1 MLPFSGSSS
10 LIKLIERTRCL
21 PVADGIAKYTEE
33 EVQQEIHWVKKWRKY
48 IRFLR
53 FFSLSEV
60 RWLKAK
66 HTLNLSNRTESAG
79 GPVSPHHLVGRVKV
93 KGLYFLEL
101 FSTSSTKE
109 EGIWPWSE
117 ALSGLAFQPTQGY
130 SRFLKLL
137 LLLLS
142 SLMSDL
148 WHALT
153 LTLLIQIIL
162 HTKVASAAVTH
173 ICNSMQ
179 SESVCIT
186 VGRCDVKK
194 LIHNW

>member
-10 LIKLIERTRCL
+10 LIKLIERTHCL

-33 EVQQEIHWVKKWRKY
+33 EVQQEILSEEIKEISGVSD
-48 IRFLR
+48 FP
-53 FFSLSEV
+53 LSEV

-137 LLLLS
+137 LLLLLS

-194 LIHNW
+194 EIHNW

>member
-10 LIKLIERTRCL
+10 LIKLIERTHCL

-33 EVQQEIHWVKKWRKY
+33 EVQQEILSEEIKEISGVSD
-48 IRFLR
+48 FP
-53 FFSLSEV
+53 LSEV

-148 WHALT
+148 WHSDT
-153 LTLLIQIIL
+153 FDSDYSTY
-162 HTKVASAAVTH
+162 KSCFSRRNTH
-173 ICNSMQ
+173 
-179 SESVCIT
+179 
-186 VGRCDVKK
+186 
-194 LIHNW
+194 L